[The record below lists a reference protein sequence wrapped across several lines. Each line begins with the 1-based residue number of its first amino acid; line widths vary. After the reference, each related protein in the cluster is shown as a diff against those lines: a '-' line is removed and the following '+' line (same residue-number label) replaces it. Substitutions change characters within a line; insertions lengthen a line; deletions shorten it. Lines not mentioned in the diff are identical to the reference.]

1 MKVLF
6 IDAIPS
12 KVKIHTQHDT
22 VTKVTTEVLFLSN
35 KNIMSVSCFIITYN
49 TNYIFP
55 WIFSNTDLII
65 HWFIIFFLLQFQ
77 ANNQNQMNVI
87 CERMCLRSV

>member
-12 KVKIHTQHDT
+12 KVKIHTQDDT

-49 TNYIFP
+49 QLYFSMDFHKYRFNY
-55 WIFSNTDLII
+55 SLV
-65 HWFIIFFLLQFQ
+65 HHFFL
-77 ANNQNQMNVI
+77 I
-87 CERMCLRSV
+87 EITSK

>member
-1 MKVLF
+1 MKALF

-12 KVKIHTQHDT
+12 KVKIHTQDDT

-49 TNYIFP
+49 QLYFSMDFLKYRFNYSLVHHF
-55 WIFSNTDLII
+55 FSYCNYKQITEWTLI
-65 HWFIIFFLLQFQ
+65 
-77 ANNQNQMNVI
+77 VKE
-87 CERMCLRSV
+87 CV